1 MFVFCFL
8 CCAHRALLLSH
19 SFVYGVAREHQGR
32 QQTTHSSSLA
42 IMSFQ
47 DFSSSRRTVNGVTAT
62 STAAGAAN
70 RLTSSAPLSGNSAGS
85 GATSGSRSGSS
96 GGALAQISEVLLQ
109 YQRNVGILE
118 KIVQSLTVQSRQKQ
132 FKPLSFHNEEL
143 SLQYKA
149 QVDVVGQLEDKVR
162 RLLSTMQQKADVSVG
177 NSNSI
182 NSDSNRTAVIKLQR
196 DFERV
201 QARANALI
209 QGMTKLDKELRQQA
223 ANASKNN
230 TTALDYEQQLLQQ
243 QQQSQQP
250 LDHYQQ
256 VQLQLHHDRLAEEIM
271 REREEE
277 IRNINRGMHQVNEI
291 YKDLAHI
298 VGSQQ
303 EQIDQIETQMEESRA
318 NAESGLKQVER
329 ANEKYGNSQC
339 VVS

>member
-1 MFVFCFL
+1 
-8 CCAHRALLLSH
+8 
-19 SFVYGVAREHQGR
+19 
-32 QQTTHSSSLA
+32 
-42 IMSFQ
+42 MSFQ
-47 DFSSSRRTVNGVTAT
+47 DFSSSRRTVNGVTT
-62 STAAGAAN
+62 TSSTAAGATH
-70 RLTSSAPLSGNSAGS
+70 RLTSSSVAPLSGNSAGS
-85 GATSGSRSGSS
+85 GATLGSRSGGS
-96 GGALAQISEVLLQ
+96 GALAQISEVLLQ

-162 RLLSTMQQKADVSVG
+162 RLLSTMQQKTDVTAGS
-177 NSNSI
+177 SSSS
-182 NSDSNRTAVIKLQR
+182 NSDSSRTAVIKLQR

-209 QGMTKLDKELRQQA
+209 QGMTKLEKELRQQA

-230 TTALDYEQQLLQQ
+230 TAALAYEQQLLLQQ
-243 QQQSQQP
+243 QQQQQNQQP

-329 ANEKYGNSQC
+329 ANEKYGSSQC